1 VLKLQ
6 PREIGA
12 ALAGQSQGR
21 ATAPA
26 ESPRERYPWLDSSLD
41 LERGLDVTELCVD
54 VLLPDL
60 QEPPTPPQRK
70 R

>member
-1 VLKLQ
+1 MNLR
-6 PREIGA
+6 PRLIEA
-12 ALAGQSQGR
+12 ALPEGKAE
-21 ATAPA
+21 PA
-26 ESPRERYPWLDSSLD
+26 KTPEVSPRERYPWLDSSLD